1 MLGCEG
7 GVGIVLYKGG
17 SRRRIVSATITRTGC
32 VSSSATSASPVELG
46 PAHVGLG
53 KSCGA

>member
-7 GVGIVLYKGG
+7 GVGIVLYEGG